1 MKRFVTLFLVL
12 IVLVLGG
19 CAQNDEMII
28 QDDAKGNDAKNVDAA
43 KTISELES
51 VRSVAVMSD
60 RGVVIA
66 GLKLDDEVFEQEVC
80 SGTLEILREKFPGED
95 CYIVGADEKW
105 ADDVIEL
112 CLYTDS
118 GMDKDILEKR
128 FNYLVHEK
136 MNQEQVVVEE

>member
-1 MKRFVTLFLVL
+1 MKKIIAVIFCIAVFALV
-12 IVLVLGG
+12 G
-19 CAQNDEMII
+19 CGENEEQII
-28 QDDAKGNDAKNVDAA
+28 QGDAKGNDAKNVDAA
-43 KTISELES
+43 KIISELEA
-51 VRSVAVMSD
+51 VRSVAVMSES
-60 RGVVIA
+60 GVVIA

-80 SGTLEILREKFPGED
+80 SGTLEILREKFPDKD

-128 FNYLVHEK
+128 FNYLVYEK
-136 MNQEQVVVEE
+136 MNQEQITAGE

>member
-1 MKRFVTLFLVL
+1 MV
-12 IVLVLGG
+12 VLVLTG
-19 CAQNDEMII
+19 CDEDGEQII
-28 QDDAKGNDAKNVDAA
+28 QGDAKGNDAKNVDAA

-51 VRSVAVMSD
+51 VRSVAVMSE

-118 GMDKDILEKR
+118 GMDKEILEKR
-128 FNYLVHEK
+128 FNYLVREK
-136 MNQEQVVVEE
+136 MNQDQVIVEE